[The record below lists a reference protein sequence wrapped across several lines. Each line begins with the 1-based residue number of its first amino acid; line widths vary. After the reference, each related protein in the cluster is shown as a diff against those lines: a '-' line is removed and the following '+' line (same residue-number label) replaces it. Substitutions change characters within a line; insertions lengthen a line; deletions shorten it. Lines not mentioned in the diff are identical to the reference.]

1 MRIYSLDVLLFLFGT
16 SLLFHVRQGKSVT
29 EKIGQG
35 KRVGWCQVGAGSK
48 GGQEGLSEKVA
59 TVRVLSLMQE
69 FLGKE
74 SQVCSG
80 DSMVKV
86 DKDGRVFIGRGKELD
101 FYFEQGGACYNLLSM

>member
-1 MRIYSLDVLLFLFGT
+1 MAPHSSTLAWKIPWMEEPGRLPSMG
-16 SLLFHVRQGKSVT
+16 SHFHVRQGKSVT

-80 DSMVKV
+80 DSVAKV

-101 FYFEQGGACYNLLSM
+101 FYFVG